1 MSDTPLTVQ
10 DRVLQAA
17 VTCFSRKGVNKT
29 SMEDV
34 ANEASMG
41 RATLYRHF
49 KDRDALCLSVI
60 EREALIIASE
70 IYPQLKEIDDIGDYI
85 VEGILLAVDAIK
97 ANSILYELFKPDSI
111 ALSNSLL
118 LVTNRLSLIGIDVLT
133 SMLEPAKKEGTL
145 REDLPVAMMMDWI
158 LRILTSLLTVPSEA
172 TSTRQDKE
180 YLLKQM
186 LLPALL
192 KRV

>member
-1 MSDTPLTVQ
+1 
-10 DRVLQAA
+10 
-17 VTCFSRKGVNKT
+17 
-29 SMEDV
+29 MEDV

-97 ANSILYELFKPDSI
+97 ANDILYELFKPDSI